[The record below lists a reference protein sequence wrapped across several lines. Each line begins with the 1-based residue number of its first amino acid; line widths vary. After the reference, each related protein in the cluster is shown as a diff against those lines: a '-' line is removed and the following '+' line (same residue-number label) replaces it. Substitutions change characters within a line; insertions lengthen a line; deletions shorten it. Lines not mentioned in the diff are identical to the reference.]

1 MSLKFPGTF
10 ASTVCACARDDWIFS
25 NEDFSSGESSLFMR
39 SFTEAMSFAHFF
51 MSDDT
56 AFFSDAN
63 SSSDRLV
70 SDTSFAK
77 SSFRFSN

>member
-1 MSLKFPGTF
+1 
-10 ASTVCACARDDWIFS
+10 
-25 NEDFSSGESSLFMR
+25 MR
-39 SFTEAMSFAHFF
+39 SFTEAMSFVHFF